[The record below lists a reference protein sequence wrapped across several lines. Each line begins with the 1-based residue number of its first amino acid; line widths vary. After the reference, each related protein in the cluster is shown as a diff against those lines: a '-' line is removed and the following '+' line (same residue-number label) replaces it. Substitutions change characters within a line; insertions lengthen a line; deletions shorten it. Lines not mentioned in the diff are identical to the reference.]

1 MAIRKDSDSVAF
13 GLKSQD
19 FRSFT
24 QHSWGEFGTNC
35 CIYYLVIHTDP
46 LSIMLDFFSVIFSMP
61 KEFTV
66 LQISFFK
73 YFILIECFPT
83 GKNERSFQQ

>member
-24 QHSWGEFGTNC
+24 QYSWGEFGTNC
-35 CIYYLVIHTDP
+35 CIYYLVIYTDP
-46 LSIMLDFFSVIFSMP
+46 LSIMLDFFQSY
-61 KEFTV
+61 
-66 LQISFFK
+66 LA
-73 YFILIECFPT
+73 CR
-83 GKNERSFQQ
+83 KNLLFYK